1 MSELIQNKKAKLNY
15 EILEQYEAGM
25 ELFGLEVKSLRNRQG
40 SLTGSHVTIRGGEAY
55 LIGATIPPYQPS
67 NTPKDYDAARN
78 RRLLLT
84 KKEIDK
90 LGGLESQKR
99 LTIVPLSVYNKGR
112 KLKIEIAVVRG
123 KKKHDKRETIK
134 RKDAE
139 RELKRTLKRNI
150 TL

>member
-1 MSELIQNKKAKLNY
+1 M
-15 EILEQYEAGM
+15 
-25 ELFGLEVKSLRNRQG
+25 
-40 SLTGSHVTIRGGEAY
+40 
-55 LIGATIPPYQPS
+55 
-67 NTPKDYDAARN
+67 
-78 RRLLLT
+78 
-84 KKEIDK
+84 
-90 LGGLESQKR
+90 
-99 LTIVPLSVYNKGR
+99 VPLSVYNKGR